1 MTFLDQNLSI
11 LFMNN
16 IDIYIWIYLRQFS
29 TNIIHVSY
37 MYTCSIRVHIHEIH
51 KNYNSKSL

>member
-37 MYTCSIRVHIHEIH
+37 MYTCSIRVHT
-51 KNYNSKSL
+51 YA